1 MDLNGDGYQDI
12 LSGSY
17 SRYEGGM
24 AGLFQVLWGESGG
37 RFKKAV
43 ALTGTDRQPLLV
55 QTPRRDQP
63 ALTRLKEGDRGQLV
77 GDLQRTLNDRLK
89 LSPSLLTDGDFGPKT
104 KKEVVKFQ
112 QQNKLPA
119 DGIVDKATWK
129 ALGSLVTQGEYLTEK
144 ICTRPTAVDWDADGD
159 LDLVVG
165 NFAGS
170 FYLFKGTGKGKFQPA
185 AELIKTD
192 QNKPLKIAGAHSDPF
207 VVDWDGDGDLDLL
220 SGSSQGGV
228 QWAENHGVAG
238 QKRPVFKGF
247 KTLIAMGKS
256 VSTGSFLRE
265 TELLG
270 PTRSTRIWVDDV
282 NTDGKLDIL
291 VGDSVSLRSPARGLS
306 EEESTRRMASWQKEL
321 NEALAKLRDKKL
333 DKQAQQAASKR
344 YTELYRQRS
353 EFMTQQS
360 TGFVWLYLQK

>member
-17 SRYEGGM
+17 SRYDGGM
-24 AGLFQVLWGESGG
+24 AGVFQVLWGASGG

-43 ALTGTDRQPLLV
+43 VLTGSDKQPLLI

-247 KTLIAMGKS
+247 KALIATGKS
-256 VSTGSFLRE
+256 LGTGSFLRE
-265 TELLG
+265 TELAG

-282 NTDGKLDIL
+282 NNDGKLDIL
-291 VGDSVSLRSPARGLS
+291 VGDSVSLRSPAKGLS

-321 NEALAKLRDKKL
+321 NEALAKLRDKNL
-333 DKQAQQAASKR
+333 DKQTQQDANKR

-353 EFMTQQS
+353 EFVTQQS